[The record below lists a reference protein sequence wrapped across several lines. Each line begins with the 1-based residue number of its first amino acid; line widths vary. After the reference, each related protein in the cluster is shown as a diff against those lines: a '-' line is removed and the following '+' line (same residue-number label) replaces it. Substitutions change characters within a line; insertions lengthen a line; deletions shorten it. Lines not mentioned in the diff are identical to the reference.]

1 MGGKAGQ
8 ISHLF
13 FSNFDSSWLSAHF
26 LVSPPLCITSQTHAQ
41 ALGAGRWGC
50 REGRSRNCPLSSL
63 PPSLLPPVL
72 SLISVLLHIPLHLL
86 SAFLSETLYPA
97 SPSPLPSFLL
107 SYRSHLESLNSS
119 LASLSSE
126 PRGHCPDQ
134 ALTISQWQPIGFSL
148 SLTLGF
154 P

>member
-26 LVSPPLCITSQTHAQ
+26 LVSPAPLHHLANARS
-41 ALGAGRWGC
+41 GAGRWGC

-134 ALTISQWQPIGFSL
+134 ALTISQWQPIRFSL

-154 P
+154 A